1 MESDI
6 HANDITS
13 QQRYISYPSTE
24 WGRFSSSSS
33 SSCVVF
39 VQRSICRRMYD
50 ENEDLSDV
58 EEITNIRGFSVE
70 DKLASNS
77 YNSEFVQYMEGKGTF
92 CVCVYCLLVQL
103 IFITLLNIG
112 VFVLLL
118 APAPA
123 NISCTSSCTAHN
135 LTLNGWYLRSSSP
148 KNEDSVTIY
157 SPSSCTKP
165 VWVFASVEH
174 ERLYFVECW

>member
-1 MESDI
+1 
-6 HANDITS
+6 
-13 QQRYISYPSTE
+13 
-24 WGRFSSSSS
+24 
-33 SSCVVF
+33 
-39 VQRSICRRMYD
+39 MYD

-92 CVCVYCLLVQL
+92 LCVYCLLVQL
-103 IFITLLNIG
+103 IFITFLNIG

-123 NISCTSSCTAHN
+123 NISCTAHN
-135 LTLNGWYLRSSSP
+135 LTLNG
-148 KNEDSVTIY
+148 
-157 SPSSCTKP
+157 
-165 VWVFASVEH
+165 
-174 ERLYFVECW
+174 

>member
-1 MESDI
+1 MRQVFFILIFIMCCFRPALDLQKDVRWERGLVRCGGNHKHQGLQRGGQTCQQFI
-6 HANDITS
+6 
-13 QQRYISYPSTE
+13 QQR
-24 WGRFSSSSS
+24 
-33 SSCVVF
+33 
-39 VQRSICRRMYD
+39 IC
-50 ENEDLSDV
+50 
-58 EEITNIRGFSVE
+58 SV
-70 DKLASNS
+70 
-77 YNSEFVQYMEGKGTF
+77 YGGKRYF
-92 CVCVYCLLVQL
+92 FVCVYCLLVQL
-103 IFITLLNIG
+103 IFITFLNIG

-123 NISCTSSCTAHN
+123 NISCTYSCTAHN
-135 LTLNGWYLRSSSP
+135 LTLNGWYLRCSSP